1 MITNKILISF
11 LLIVLLSCSNK
22 DAVKTDKP
30 SKGTRASARGEVE
43 LSPAQLTKGFVEGIS
58 FIPYLSKTKLL
69 TINDIL
75 NKTKIKV
82 SLEVAYE
89 YAYDKKLK
97 EAKADGDTGQV
108 FKDMKDATEHFQ
120 KILNRYGL
128 KNYSQYVLTAI
139 DTDKDYML
147 YATIE
152 RKVNFIKV
160 FAKENNTKV
169 LSLNPDDPKY
179 YEPYEKDTLDNPLDT
194 IVDFGAVLKK
204 DAFTQKTQ
212 SILLTMAANSVLE
225 KKKSP
230 NYWKIETR
238 WLKGDTQAVMEEREA
253 SIDKRIGVE

>member
-1 MITNKILISF
+1 MITNKI
-11 LLIVLLSCSNK
+11 LLSCSNK

-120 KILNRYGL
+120 KILKRYGL